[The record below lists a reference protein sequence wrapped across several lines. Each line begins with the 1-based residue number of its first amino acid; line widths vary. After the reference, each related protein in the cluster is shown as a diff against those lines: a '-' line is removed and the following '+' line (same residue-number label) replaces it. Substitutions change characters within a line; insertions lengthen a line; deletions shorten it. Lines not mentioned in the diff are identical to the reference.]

1 MLNHR
6 LKPGIQIFVVVRRV
20 LLISV
25 AARVLA
31 MTGCGGRPSPHR
43 VEPSSASSVAVTATP
58 GGPVVIKTSSAEF
71 DVLSSG
77 YIQAYLLKDGTK
89 LSLDEPEPAARSG
102 SDSLFG
108 AGREISD
115 FAFVSDQAKVSEAH
129 NNLGLPG
136 KTVEVKARTP
146 RDGPTS
152 IEKTLV
158 LEAYDNFPG
167 LILAT
172 ASYKNLGSQTLRLD
186 QISTQRHRL
195 NASLADPKVPP
206 HQLWSFQGSSS
217 KWGKDEIT
225 VVPKGFS
232 QTNLINSSPE
242 TGLGGGIPVLAF
254 WTAKVGEAIGHV
266 ETLPLIL
273 SLPAKTAADG
283 RIHVSLDQK
292 IDMDLKPGETVST
305 PRSFLAV
312 YSGDFYEPLRLYSAV
327 LQREGWKL
335 PKANKADYEANWCG
349 WGYELNP
356 TPRQMLG
363 TIPRLK
369 ALGIRWTTLDFRWF
383 DNFGDWEPRSDNF
396 PGQSI
401 KELVNDFHRQGF
413 QMQIWWRPI
422 GADDG
427 QAKYEYPPYGKTV
440 SRVVQDHPDWLIL
453 DSSGK
458 HARLKSNLSDLAAL
472 CPALPEV
479 QEYHRRL
486 TEKIIRDWGFD
497 GHKLDDVFTVPPCY
511 NPKHHHKSPDDSI
524 RAMSEV
530 YRVVFQ
536 TTRQLKP
543 ESVTQICPCGTAPSP
558 IWLPYIDQAVTADP
572 VGAVQVRRRIK
583 MYKAL
588 LGPEA
593 AVYGDH
599 VELSEMKQV
608 AGRYSEGSTYME
620 IGTDFASTLGVG
632 GVIGTK
638 FTWPDYGAKYKNV
651 TLTPEK
657 ESHWKKW
664 IEIYNSKRLSDGTF
678 LNLYVY
684 GYDAPEGYAIQKAG
698 KMYYAFFAPT
708 ASEAW
713 KGSIELRGL
722 QPGRHRVWDYVNGK
736 DLGLIDNQKPTLKAE
751 FRDHLLLEVSKL

>member
-1 MLNHR
+1 MSNHR
-6 LKPGIQIFVVVRRV
+6 LKPGVQILLVVRRV
-20 LLISV
+20 LLISMT
-25 AARVLA
+25 AWVLA
-31 MTGCGGRPSPHR
+31 MTGCGGRPSPSP
-43 VEPSSASSVAVTATP
+43 VEPGSVSSVAVTATP
-58 GGPVVIKTSSAEF
+58 GGPVVIKTSRAEF
-71 DVLSSG
+71 DVLPSG
-77 YIQAYLLKDGTK
+77 YIQAYLLKDGTR
-89 LSLDEPEPAARSG
+89 LSLDEPEPAAQSG
-102 SDSLFG
+102 SDSLLS
-108 AGREISD
+108 AGREIAD
-115 FAFVSDQAKVSEAH
+115 FAFVSDQAKISEAH
-129 NNLGLPG
+129 DDRGLRG
-136 KTVEVKARTP
+136 KIVEVKARNP
-146 RDGPTS
+146 RGGATS
-152 IEKTLV
+152 IEKTLL
-158 LEAYDNFPG
+158 LEAYDEFPG

-186 QISTQRHRL
+186 QVSTQRHRL

-206 HQLWSFQGSSS
+206 YHLWSFQGSSS
-217 KWGKDEIT
+217 KWGDDEIRLISQD
-225 VVPKGFS
+225 FS
-232 QTNLINSSPE
+232 RTNLINSSPE

-266 ETLPLIL
+266 ETLPRIL
-273 SLPAKTAADG
+273 SLPVKTAADG
-283 RIHVSLDQK
+283 RIHISLDQK
-292 IDMDLKPGETVST
+292 LDMDLKPGETVLT

-327 LQREGWKL
+327 LQRAGWTL
-335 PKANKADYEANWCG
+335 PKPNKSDYEANWCG
-349 WGYELNP
+349 WGYELDP
-356 TPRQMLG
+356 TLPQMLG
-363 TIPRLK
+363 TIPKLK
-369 ALGIRWTTLDFRWF
+369 SLGIRWTTLDFRWF
-383 DNFGDWEPRSDNF
+383 DNFGDFEPRPDNF
-396 PGQSI
+396 PGESI

-427 QAKYEYPPYGKTV
+427 QAKYGYPPYGKTV
-440 SRVVQDHPDWLIL
+440 SRVVQEHPDWLIL

-479 QEYHRRL
+479 QEYHQRL

-511 NPKHHHKSPDDSI
+511 NPKHHHKSPEDSI

-543 ESVTQICPCGTAPSP
+543 DSVTQICPCGTAPSTV
-558 IWLPYIDQAVTADP
+558 WLPYIDQAVTADP

-588 LGPEA
+588 LGPQA

-599 VELSEMKQV
+599 VELSDMRQV

-638 FTWPDYGAKYKNV
+638 FTWPDYGPKYKNV

-664 IEIYNSKRLSDGTF
+664 IELYNSKRLSDGTF

-684 GYDAPEGYAIQKAG
+684 GYDAPEGYAIQKG
-698 KMYYAFFAPT
+698 GNMYYAFFTPH
-708 ASEAW
+708 ASDTW
-713 KGSIELRGL
+713 KGSIDLRGL
-722 QPGRHRVWDYVNGK
+722 QPGSYRLLDYVNDK
-736 DLGLIDNQKPTLKAE
+736 DLGLIDAQKPALKVE
-751 FRDHLLLEVSKL
+751 FTDHLLVEASKQ